1 MKKLKIL
8 TLLMMCFLLV
18 LSFNFNSTSAASSP
32 TIYINGV
39 KQIYDQPPVIQNG
52 RTLVPLRGIFE
63 KLGATVNWHQ
73 NTQTITA
80 EKEGVFV
87 WLKLGSK
94 NVLVNNESKTIDVP
108 AQAIN
113 GRTLV
118 PLRFVSEV
126 FGAKVS
132 WNSST
137 NRIDI
142 NYDGVTP
149 AKQMK
154 VHYIDVGQGDS
165 IYIKGPEGEDILID
179 GGGKGKGDEVIS
191 YLQSQKVDDIEI
203 MISTHPDA
211 DHIGGLDEVLEAYK
225 VESVYAPQ
233 VSHTTQ
239 AYEDFLLAV
248 KNEGLTIK
256 PVKTGVM
263 LNVKGVSAKFIAPY
277 REYGT
282 NLNDWSAVLHVT
294 YNQKSFLFTGDA
306 ELASE
311 KDMIASKQLLKAD
324 VLKVSHHGADNGSS
338 EEFLR
343 LVQPKYSV
351 ISVGS
356 NNSYGHPTAGTLNRL
371 KAIGSTIYRTDL
383 SGNITFTTDGTQ
395 LSVKTER

>member
-1 MKKLKIL
+1 M
-8 TLLMMCFLLV
+8 LV
-18 LSFNFNSTSAASSP
+18 LSFNLNHTSAASAP
-32 TIYINGV
+32 TVSINGV
-39 KQIYDQPPVIQNG
+39 KQVYDQPPVIHNG

-63 KLGATVNWHQ
+63 KLGATVQWHQ
-73 NTQTITA
+73 STQTITA
-80 EKEGVFV
+80 VKGDIDV

-94 NVLVNNESKTIDVP
+94 NVKVNGVSKTIDVP

-126 FGAKVS
+126 FGAQVS
-132 WNSST
+132 WNSAT

-142 NYDGVTP
+142 IYNGTMP
-149 AKQMK
+149 SKQMK

-165 IYIKGPEGEDILID
+165 IYIKGPEGEDIIID
-179 GGGKGKGDEVIS
+179 AGGKGKGDEVVS

-211 DHIGGLDEVLEAYK
+211 DHIGGLDEVLAAYK

-256 PVKTGVM
+256 AAKTGVL

-277 REYGT
+277 RDYGT
-282 NLNDWSAVLHVT
+282 NINDWSAVLHVT

-338 EEFLR
+338 EEFLK

-351 ISVGS
+351 ISVGA
-356 NNSYGHPTAGTLNRL
+356 NNSYGHPTAGTLSRL
-371 KAIGSTIYRTDL
+371 KAIGSAIYRTDL